1 MHRLYV
7 WLIRMPRFRLCGGSI
22 WESNPSLAPRRSETA
37 VLRTVSD
44 TGHLVPSP
52 ARYSGFC
59 VESIETG
66 LDLFP
71 VPVGTL
77 CKFAPLLQNRQP
89 QASA

>member
-1 MHRLYV
+1 
-7 WLIRMPRFRLCGGSI
+7 
-22 WESNPSLAPRRSETA
+22 
-37 VLRTVSD
+37 
-44 TGHLVPSP
+44 VPPP